1 MRSSLVDA
9 PSRVRLAD
17 VVAVVTYDTYMSV
30 LPYALAC
37 GGDRPLRLT
46 VFSYV
51 PQIMTRSF
59 ASMAGY
65 LFTIERLSAE
75 VREVELAANAML
87 PAGCSVR
94 FVGGGFSPR
103 RQLHALVVAAAP
115 DVVVTSDR
123 HPLMLRCVRA
133 AARRRSA
140 VFVAGPQR
148 TTDGGRTGPVERP
161 I

>member
-37 GGDRPLRLT
+37 AGERPLRLT

-51 PQIMTRSF
+51 PQLLTRSF
-59 ASMAGY
+59 ASMTGY
-65 LFTIERLSAE
+65 VFTLEKLSAE
-75 VREVELAANAML
+75 VRDVELAANAML

-94 FVGGGFSPR
+94 FVGGGFKPR
-103 RQLHALVVAAAP
+103 RQLHALVAAASP

-123 HPLMLRCVRA
+123 HALMLHRVRA
-133 AARRRSA
+133 SARGRSA

-148 TTDGGRTGPVERP
+148 PTDG
-161 I
+161 